1 MALRDPGMERFKELF
16 RLHQG
21 ERRGMLVL
29 IGVTALLLGW
39 AVYEQWW
46 GQPVQVDAGRYRER
60 VDTWLAT
67 RADSSAPEGLVV
79 ELFDFDPN
87 TIERADWLRLGL
99 TERQVDGIERYR
111 EKGGRFRSKQDLGRM
126 YSLRKE
132 QVERLLP
139 HVLLPDSMP
148 ARDRYVRR
156 DKLYPTRGARTGWET
171 GTGRS
176 AADGDRYEREP
187 RPERT
192 ARRAVELNT
201 ADSVLLVSLPGI
213 GPSFA
218 RGILKYRDK
227 LGGYRSM
234 DQLAEVYVLKDKP
247 DALARLGELLVID
260 TLMVRRLPINTC
272 TAEQLAAHPY
282 AGWKVARPLVAYR
295 KQHGPFRQLADIRGC
310 VAVDDAVFRKL
321 APYLTVE

>member
-1 MALRDPGMERFKELF
+1 MALRDPGTERFKELF

-29 IGVTALLLGW
+29 IGITSLLFGW

-46 GQPVQVDAGRYRER
+46 GRPVLLDAGRYRDQ

-67 RADSSAPEGLVV
+67 RADSGAPQLSAV

-87 TIERADWLRLGL
+87 SIERADWLRLGL

-111 EKGGRFRSKQDLGRM
+111 EKGGTFRSKQDLGRM

-156 DKLYPTRGARTGWET
+156 DKSYPPRGARSGWEP
-171 GTGRS
+171 GAGRT
-176 AADGDRYEREP
+176 ATDRDRYEHAV
-187 RPERT
+187 RPARPV
-192 ARRAVELNT
+192 RRAVDVNT
-201 ADSVLLVSLPGI
+201 ADSAQLVALPGV
-213 GPSFA
+213 GPAFA

-227 LGGYRSM
+227 LGGFRSM

-260 TLMVRRLPINTC
+260 TLIVRRLPINTC
-272 TAEQLAAHPY
+272 TVEQLAAHPY
-282 AGWKVARPLVAYR
+282 AGWKVARPLIAYR
-295 KQHGPFRQLADIRGC
+295 TQHGPFRQVADIRAC
-310 VAVDDAVFRKL
+310 AAVDEAMFRKL